1 MTDGGGDFRSRVQ
14 SLLERDGI
22 VLTDRELTR
31 MAERYP
37 RCGGREPWDVRE
49 YARAARPGAREYRV
63 MRGTSVE
70 DVYAGVERATASAV
84 RTALNEIDYQD
95 LTGRVAAPADL
106 GP

>member
-1 MTDGGGDFRSRVQ
+1 MTDERGDFRGRLEA
-14 SLLERDGI
+14 LLEREGV

-49 YARAARPGAREYRV
+49 YARPARPGAREYRV
-63 MRGTSVE
+63 MRGNGVQ
-70 DVYAGVERATASAV
+70 DVYCSVERATASAV